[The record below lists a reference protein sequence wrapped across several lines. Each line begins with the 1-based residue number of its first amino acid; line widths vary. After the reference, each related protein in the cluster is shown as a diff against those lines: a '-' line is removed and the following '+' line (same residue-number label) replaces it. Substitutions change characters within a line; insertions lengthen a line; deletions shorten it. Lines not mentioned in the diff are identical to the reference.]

1 MNISYPFNQMNYM
14 KLEHMHKRDV
24 KNSLFRVVNDL
35 NIKMYPLGLKDEVRY
50 VEDINKALSCKYSK
64 VDIANMLRRIM
75 SYVIM
80 SNPSVLTKE
89 LLAKKVA
96 KSITEEELAIVI
108 AYILSNNQYIAKLCH
123 SPTQN

>member
-14 KLEHMHKRDV
+14 KLEHMHKRSA
-24 KNSLFRVVNDL
+24 KNSLFRVVNEL
-35 NIKMYPLGLKDEVRY
+35 NVKMYPLGLKDEVRY

>member
-1 MNISYPFNQMNYM
+1 MNIRYPFNQMNYM
-14 KLEHMHKRDV
+14 KLEHMHKRAA
-24 KNSLFRVVNDL
+24 KNSLFRVVNEL